1 MCLRKTTTHLASL
14 QPIFAQSSL
23 PIAEYVISKESF
35 VASYYWTVK
44 GNLFSTS
51 QQLRNFELEIASKTQ
66 TFICHVR
73 VLI

>member
-35 VASYYWTVK
+35 VASYYWTEPNFYMPRSCADLVAK
-44 GNLFSTS
+44 ILHFSRGIKDIS
-51 QQLRNFELEIASKTQ
+51 IS
-66 TFICHVR
+66 
-73 VLI
+73 